1 MNPHIAIA
9 GPSAAGKSVICK
21 SLASLFD
28 AQYICSSKLL
38 LQVAIDRKLLS
49 SDVLYDNNF
58 WLSDNARKFN
68 KLRLADTGIDEEA
81 NKQLLSLINTNIPQ
95 VIDSLSYP
103 FLHNENHNLVKLYL
117 TANLDERINRANME
131 NAKHDKV
138 LLGRELVN
146 KDRLAKLIFNKIWNV
161 ELYSKN
167 YLTYFDIVFD
177 NSRYT
182 FSKLEP
188 GQPVVWPET
197 LTNILTLC
205 GNYFLNQHNDLS
217 HVFEKLVQ
225 G

>member
-1 MNPHIAIA
+1 
-9 GPSAAGKSVICK
+9 
-21 SLASLFD
+21 
-28 AQYICSSKLL
+28 
-38 LQVAIDRKLLS
+38 
-49 SDVLYDNNF
+49 
-58 WLSDNARKFN
+58 
-68 KLRLADTGIDEEA
+68 
-81 NKQLLSLINTNIPQ
+81 
-95 VIDSLSYP
+95 
-103 FLHNENHNLVKLYL
+103 
-117 TANLDERINRANME
+117 ME

-205 GNYFLNQHNDLS
+205 GNYFLSQHNDLS